1 MEKKPKTPAAAG
13 PGLWK
18 KIHAVQTQASYVSKD
33 TTAQMGSATKKV
45 ASIEAVLD
53 VYLPLCKEHGI
64 TVIPVKIDIINREYR
79 ADKYGKSELHLLV
92 MLRYRVVD
100 IDTGESHEFDIISY
114 GVDAQDK
121 ATGKLLTYGL
131 KYAYAQLFSSRKG
144 DDPDVNMPDDKP
156 KNQENRQPERQ
167 QERKQEKPKQEEKK
181 QDASSDEDV
190 GAREA
195 FQNLVME
202 IKEAFPIDPESKSVP
217 KWTADYKPATD
228 DIAAKGLDQEMK
240 QALTDFAF
248 FHWNCINVICNPKID
263 AAAATFEK
271 GKSKL
276 APNNIKYLEGMI
288 AKRRSAK

>member
-18 KIHAVQTQASYVSKD
+18 KIHSVQTKAGYVQKD
-33 TTAQMGSATKKV
+33 TVAKMGSSDKKV

-53 VYLPLCKEHGI
+53 IYLPLCGEHGL
-64 TVIPVKIDIINREYR
+64 TVVPVDIEIVSREYKQG
-79 ADKYGKSELHLLV
+79 KYNVDFHILC
-92 MLRYRVVD
+92 MLKYRVVD
-100 IDTGESHEFDIISY
+100 VETGEFHEFKILSY
-114 GVDAQDK
+114 GLDSQDK
-121 ATGKLLTYGL
+121 ATGKMLTYGL

-144 DDPDVNMPDDKP
+144 DDPDVNLPDDKP
-156 KNQENRQPERQ
+156 KN
-167 QERKQEKPKQEEKK
+167 QEKPKQEEKK

-202 IKEAFPIDPESKSVP
+202 IKEAFPIDPESKNVP

-240 QALTDFAF
+240 QALQDFAF

-276 APNNIKYLEGMI
+276 APNNIKYLESMI